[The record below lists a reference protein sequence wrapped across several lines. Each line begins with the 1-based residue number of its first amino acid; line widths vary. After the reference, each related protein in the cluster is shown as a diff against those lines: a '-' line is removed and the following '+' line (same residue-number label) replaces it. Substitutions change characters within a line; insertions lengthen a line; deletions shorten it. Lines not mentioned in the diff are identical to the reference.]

1 MAVDPAIEALFGP
14 APDNVDLTEGSWEE
28 NNGAVIAMLC
38 LAVVAIILRFIA
50 RCILRNPFLADDW
63 AILSALVGIAATTGI
78 SVAARRHRGRWQAC
92 VGSLP
97 ERPNVPVQSESTTP
111 ATYTRLT
118 PQLLFSYTFIY
129 ALSCTGTRVSI
140 LFFYKRVFSP
150 LEQSLKIA
158 MAISGIITA
167 SYPIIVWVT
176 MSTSC
181 RPVSHFWTQFS
192 GTAGTCIDIN
202 QFFLAAGIINM
213 LNDFIILAIPFPRI
227 AKLQMTLKKKAAV
240 CGIMA
245 VGIFVCVASIVRIH
259 YLSVFMSAT
268 DLTWLMG
275 PVFIWSTIEP
285 SVAIVCACL
294 PHFAPL
300 ARVAHRSISNSYSK
314 SKSYGNSNSRAGLSS
329 TKSRGRG
336 GHGSGV
342 QSLSA
347 RGGSMSMLGRGAGNK
362 GVDVDEDE
370 IGLTNYVTSMPRGG
384 GSDAELEYG
393 HGSVSQIRVE
403 STFVTASVKGD
414 S

>member
-14 APDNVDLTEGSWEE
+14 APDNVDLSEGSWEE

-38 LAVVAIILRFIA
+38 VAVVAILLRFIA
-50 RCILRNPFLADDW
+50 RFILRNPFLADDW

-78 SVAARRHRGRWQAC
+78 SVAGGT
-92 VGSLP
+92 VGAGKHVWAVSLNDLMSLY
-97 ERPNVPVQSESTTP
+97 R
-111 ATYTRLT
+111 
-118 PQLLFSYTFIY
+118 LLFSYTFIY
-129 ALSCTGTRVSI
+129 ALSCTGTRISI
-140 LFFYKRVFSP
+140 LFFYKRIFSP

-158 MAISGIITA
+158 IAISGIITA

-176 MSTSC
+176 MSCSC

-192 GTAGTCIDIN
+192 GTTGTCIDIN

-227 AKLQMTLKKKAAV
+227 VKLQMTLKKKVAV

-259 YLSVFMSAT
+259 YLSVFMNAT

-285 SVAIVCACL
+285 SIAIVCACL

-300 ARVAHRSISNSYSK
+300 ARVAHRSISS
-314 SKSYGNSNSRAGLSS
+314 SYGKSNSNTHSRSNSRPGLSS
-329 TKSRGRG
+329 TKSRGR
-336 GHGSGV
+336 HGSNAV
-342 QSLSA
+342 QSH
-347 RGGSMSMLGRGAGNK
+347 RGGSMLGRSNK
-362 GVDVDEDE
+362 GMDMDEDE
-370 IGLTNYVTSMPRGG
+370 IGLTNYVTSLPRGG
-384 GSDAELEYG
+384 DREDAE
-393 HGSVSQIRVE
+393 SVSHIRVE